1 MPKAASAAT
10 VRTFIEKLLVAAELF
25 RRGRPFQAPGN
36 GNARSCSS
44 LRPGTRAKAV
54 FRAGACRTAE
64 LPGRSGQKRLV
75 SVRPSD
81 HPDFFRFPAPEG
93 RSRESTIR
101 LDREGRFFHDEEL
114 VTHRG
119 MARAFASWIARHPD
133 DGRFILTNGY
143 DWTYFTVE
151 GTPYF
156 VEGIRRDPTGPVLV
170 LFDGSEEPL
179 DPAALRLDEDGIFRT
194 TVKGGS
200 FEARFSRR
208 AQLEL
213 SSWLEEN
220 DDGSISLV
228 TSGSR
233 VRLS

>member
-1 MPKAASAAT
+1 
-10 VRTFIEKLLVAAELF
+10 
-25 RRGRPFQAPGN
+25 
-36 GNARSCSS
+36 
-44 LRPGTRAKAV
+44 
-54 FRAGACRTAE
+54 
-64 LPGRSGQKRLV
+64 
-75 SVRPSD
+75 VRPAD

-101 LDREGRFFHDEEL
+101 LDREGRFFHDGEL

-156 VEGIRRDPTGPVLV
+156 VDGIRAERDRPVLV

-179 DPAALRLDEDGIFRT
+179 DPTALRLGEDGIFRA

-200 FEARFSRR
+200 LEARFSQS

-213 SSWLEEN
+213 ASWLEEN

-233 VRLS
+233 VRVA